1 MTDGLPNPGQETD
14 RIVGFRQLKNA
25 LEQFSSDR
33 TQPAW
38 LLYRQAETAL
48 TPTKTNER
56 INMMATRLSMF
67 LTVLASAVLNDVPS
81 VT

>member
-1 MTDGLPNPGQETD
+1 MGSGLKRFQGTDQVASGLPNPGQETD

-25 LEQFSSDR
+25 LI
-33 TQPAW
+33 
-38 LLYRQAETAL
+38 
-48 TPTKTNER
+48 PTKTNER

-81 VT
+81 VN